1 MSKLS
6 ENNECGNHDQ
16 GKIPAQVVE
25 DNGNSERLVLA
36 GKELQNETSPGKK
49 IFSFIIRFAVSVA
62 LLFWIFKSVDLSVFK
77 EVIVSPN
84 ITPIV
89 AMIGFSFVFL
99 FLGGVKLWILFRS
112 FSPINLKLFTGYFF
126 LAGSVG
132 SLAPAIFGDFTLIG
146 LAKQSQIPIHKSVS
160 AIIVDR
166 FITMVIALFVFTPF
180 TLIFILPVKPILVL
194 ALTLTFFVFLGCVIL
209 ISMRIAPFLFAKFSV
224 TKRFWESF
232 SMYFD
237 RGRTKLYANISIT
250 IVRGIVSGITLIL
263 ALMAANITP
272 PFIPTICISNSLS
285 ILTHIPVSLSG
296 LGVFEGSG
304 LILFE
309 TLGLNKEQVLA
320 GLLYHRMYIICWA
333 ILTSLVLTILFAIQK
348 YSRNRDIHK

>member
-1 MSKLS
+1 MSEFT
-6 ENNECGNHDQ
+6 ENDERDNHDQ
-16 GKIPAQVVE
+16 GRIPVRAAEYDE
-25 DNGNSERLVLA
+25 DPEILRLA
-36 GKELQNETSPGKK
+36 GKEIQCDRSAGKR
-49 IFSFIIRFAVSVA
+49 IFSFVFRFAVSIA

-84 ITPIV
+84 IIPIV
-89 AMIGFSFVFL
+89 AMAGFSLVFL

-112 FSPINLKLFTGYFF
+112 FSPINLRLFTGYFF

-146 LAKQSQIPIHKSVS
+146 LAKRSQIPVHKSVS
-160 AIIVDR
+160 AILVDR
-166 FITMVIALFVFTPF
+166 FITMVIALFIFTPF
-180 TLIFILPVKPILVL
+180 TLIFILPVKPIFILVL
-194 ALTLTFFVFLGCVIL
+194 MLTFLALLGCVIW
-209 ISMRIAPFLFAKFSV
+209 ISLRIAPFLFAKFSV
-224 TKRFWESF
+224 TQRFWESF
-232 SMYFD
+232 SIYF
-237 RGRTKLYANISIT
+237 RGDRTKLYANISIS

-309 TLGLNKEQVLA
+309 TLGLNREQVLA

-333 ILTSLVLTILFAIQK
+333 ILTSIVLTLLFAVQK
-348 YSRNRDIHK
+348 YSRNRDIQK